1 MRYKSY
7 YNTLISLAT
16 WGRDMAA
23 SASAETGLRF
33 DPPGP
38 GSWMRELTHFTR
50 PVTRFVAEIFP
61 EPFRRAYQEGTKRFG
76 TLLDY
81 HEWQFVNGW
90 SYLCP
95 RMVAAPKDAVTH
107 PPKHV
112 WDHLMQ
118 SDPAIRERLNTSA
131 SVFERKVWREDLR
144 HWDQEVKPASISRH
158 RAIQAVDPSS
168 LSTDALLAHLGR
180 CRENLAQGYYLHH
193 RYNLPAVVPIGDFL
207 AQAADWTRSSPTEL
221 LSLLQGWSPISLGA
235 ADELRLVAQAIGRD
249 RAASMLLFSPNPPG
263 EVLTALQALP
273 GEVGVAILAYIDL
286 VGFRPVNDQDVSSP
300 YVLEMPELLVRTM
313 RSAVERMDISTGD
326 DAVALHTE
334 TIRSAVP
341 ETHRRAFDELLAE
354 ARTISR
360 LRDERAVYGDL
371 WACGLARRAILVG
384 GRQLAKSGRIA
395 HPSHL
400 VEANYE
406 EMQLLI
412 ARGEGPSAQELAD
425 RARYRLDAN
434 AADAPPFLGPPP
446 GTPLPFEWLPPAA
459 ARLERALETAFKAL
473 FLASSAPSE
482 ARKVRG
488 LAASAGRYEGT
499 ARLVHGAT
507 DFGRIEQG
515 DILVTTATT
524 AAFNVVLP
532 LLGAIVTERGGPLS
546 HAAIVA
552 REYGIPAIVGCAD
565 ATRRIPDGARVR
577 VDGSAGEAV
586 VLD

>member
-1 MRYKSY
+1 M
-7 YNTLISLAT
+7 AT
-16 WGRDMAA
+16 
-23 SASAETGLRF
+23 SANAETGLRF

-38 GSWMRELTHFTR
+38 GSWMLELTHFTR

-61 EPFRRAYQEGTKRFG
+61 EPFRRAYREGTKRYG
-76 TLLDY
+76 TILDY

-112 WDHLMQ
+112 WDHLMH
-118 SDPAIRERLNTSA
+118 SDPAIRERLRTSA
-131 SVFERKVWREDLR
+131 SVFEHKLWREDLH
-144 HWDQEVKPASISRH
+144 HWDQEVKPAAIRH
-158 RAIQAVDPSS
+158 HLAIQAVDPSS
-168 LSTDALLAHLGR
+168 LSTDALLTHLGR
-180 CRENLAQGYYLHH
+180 CRENLTRGYYLHH

-207 AQAADWTRSSPTEL
+207 AQAADWTGCSPTEL
-221 LSLLQGWSPISLGA
+221 LGLLQGWSPISLGA
-235 ADELRLVAQAIGRD
+235 ADELRRVAQAVGRD
-249 RAASMLLFSPNPPG
+249 HAASTLLFSPGPPG
-263 EVLTALQALP
+263 EVLTALQSLP
-273 GEVGVAILAYIDL
+273 GEIGAAILAYISL
-286 VGFRPVNDQDVSSP
+286 VGFRPVNDQDVGSP
-300 YVLEMPELLVRTM
+300 YALEMPELLVRTM
-313 RSAVERMDISTGD
+313 RSAAERMVLSVGD
-326 DAVALHTE
+326 DAVAQQTE
-334 TIRSAVP
+334 KIHKAVP
-341 ETHRRAFDELLAE
+341 EGHRRAFDELLTE

-360 LRDERAVYGDL
+360 LRDERALYGDL

-384 GRQLAKSGRIA
+384 GKQLAKSGRIA

-400 VEANYE
+400 VEANYK
-406 EMQLLI
+406 EMQSLI

-425 RARYRLDAN
+425 RARYRVEAN

-446 GTPLPFEWLPPAA
+446 GAPLPLAWLPPAT

-499 ARLVHGAT
+499 ARLVHAAD
-507 DFGRIEQG
+507 DFVRIEKG

-552 REYGIPAIVGCAD
+552 REYGIPAIVGCSD

-586 VLD
+586 VLG